1 MRNQSLH
8 VTEKL
13 RACFFYKKRAIK
25 QNFGLGILYFEFFFV
40 PLRRICTIVYC
51 SFVLLI
57 MTKHFL
63 HYLTNVMT
71 HQWNDA
77 ALTDYG
83 ENHEYTFGGL
93 ATEMLRLHILF
104 EQLGIKRGDKIALAG
119 RNCANWAVTYLAIT
133 AYEGVVVSILQD
145 FTAEDINHLL
155 DHSDSDLLFVGP
167 YVWKE
172 LQHQTLPKRLKAAIS
187 LEEWHV
193 LYEGEGLTV
202 TGDQL
207 WEMVDKAFQAKYPH
221 PLQPEDIHFAA
232 DEKALS
238 LINYTSG
245 STGSP
250 KGVMLNGRS
259 ISNNIEVGMKILPVD
274 PGQRLVSMLPLA
286 HMFGQVCEL
295 LYPLCSGTHIYFL
308 TKAPTP
314 SILLKALK
322 EVQPYL
328 VVTVPLVIEKIYK
341 TKLDPTLSKWAIR
354 TFWHVPGIGDLL
366 KSRVKSGLR
375 SAFGGK
381 LRYFICGGAAMNP
394 VVEKCLMDIH
404 FPLSIGYGMTECGP
418 LIGGNPPKY
427 FKARTGGV
435 PVMNMDVKIDNPNEA
450 GIGEIL
456 VKGENVMLGYYKNEE
471 ATKAAFTEDGWLRTG
486 DLGRLDRKKNIYI
499 KGRCKTM
506 FLGASGQNIYPEE
519 IEDKL
524 NNQEAVSESLIVE
537 REGKL
542 VALVFPDETLTKR
555 MTPEEI
561 LQIMKANLQKLNS
574 LIPSYSKVSNIE
586 VQDKPFEHTPK
597 RSIKRFLYK

>member
-1 MRNQSLH
+1 
-8 VTEKL
+8 
-13 RACFFYKKRAIK
+13 
-25 QNFGLGILYFEFFFV
+25 
-40 PLRRICTIVYC
+40 
-51 SFVLLI
+51 
-57 MTKHFL
+57 MTKHYL
-63 HYLTNVMT
+63 QYLTEVMS

-77 ALTDYG
+77 ALTDYN
-83 ENHEYTFGGL
+83 EDHEYTFGEL
-93 ATEMLRLHILF
+93 AKEMLRLHMLF
-104 EQLGIKRGDKIALAG
+104 EQLGLKRGDKIALAG
-119 RNCANWAVTYLAIT
+119 RNCANWAVAYLAIA
-133 AYEGVVVSILQD
+133 AYEGVCVSILQD
-145 FTAEDINHLL
+145 FRAEDIAHLL
-155 DHSDSDLLFVGP
+155 EHSDSELLFVGP
-167 YVWKE
+167 YVWKD
-172 LQHQTLPKRLKAAIS
+172 LQHQTLPKKLKAAIS
-187 LEEWHV
+187 LENWYV
-193 LYEGEGLTV
+193 LYESTELTIS
-202 TGDQL
+202 GNEL
-207 WEMVDKAFQAKYPH
+207 WAKVEDAYIAKYPH
-221 PLQPEDIHFAA
+221 GIEAEDVYFSADPEP
-232 DEKALS
+232 LS

-259 ISNNIEVGMKILPVD
+259 LSNNVEVGMKMLPVD

-308 TKAPTP
+308 TKSPTP
-314 SILLKALK
+314 SILLKALSD
-322 EVQPYL
+322 VQPYL

-341 TKLDPTLSKWAIR
+341 TKLDPLLSKWVIR
-354 TFWHVPGIGDLL
+354 MFWHTPGIGAIL

-394 VVEKCLMDIH
+394 IVEKCLMDIH

-427 FKARTGGV
+427 FKARSGGV
-435 PVMNMDVKIDNPNEA
+435 PVMNMEVKIDEPNKA

-456 VKGENVMLGYYKNEE
+456 VKGENVMLGYYKNPE
-471 ATKAAFTEDGWLRTG
+471 ATNAAFTEDGWLRTG
-486 DLGRLDRKKNIYI
+486 DLGRLDRHKNIYI

-524 NNQEAVSESLIVE
+524 NNQEAVGESLIVE
-537 REGKL
+537 RGGKL

-555 MTPEEI
+555 MTFEEI
-561 LQIMKANLQKLNS
+561 QAIMKANLEKLNR

-586 VQDKPFEHTPK
+586 VQDKPFEKTPK

>member
-1 MRNQSLH
+1 
-8 VTEKL
+8 
-13 RACFFYKKRAIK
+13 
-25 QNFGLGILYFEFFFV
+25 
-40 PLRRICTIVYC
+40 
-51 SFVLLI
+51 
-57 MTKHFL
+57 MTKHYL
-63 HYLTNVMT
+63 QYLTEVMQ

-77 ALTDYG
+77 ALTDYN
-83 ENHEYTFGGL
+83 EHHEYTFGEL
-93 ATEMLRLHILF
+93 AKEMLRLHALF
-104 EQLGIKRGDKIALAG
+104 EQLGIKRGDKIALCG
-119 RNCANWAVTYLAIT
+119 RNCANWAVAYLAIA
-133 AYEGVVVSILQD
+133 AYEGVCVSILQD

-155 DHSDSDLLFVGP
+155 EHSDSQLLFVGP
-167 YVWKE
+167 YVWKD
-172 LQHQTLPKRLKAAIS
+172 LQLQKLPEKLKAVIA
-187 LEEWHV
+187 LEDWRL
-193 LYEGEGLTV
+193 LYKESIVSYQPSEL
-202 TGDQL
+202 
-207 WEMVDKAFQAKYPH
+207 DKAFQAKYPH
-221 PLQPEDIHFAA
+221 GIEAEDVYFSADPET
-232 DEKALS
+232 LS

-259 ISNNIEVGMKILPVD
+259 LSNNVEVGMKMLPVD

-286 HMFGQVCEL
+286 HMFGQICEL

-308 TKAPTP
+308 TKSPTP
-314 SILLKALK
+314 SILLKALN

-354 TFWHVPGIGDLL
+354 TFWHVPGIGDIL

-375 SAFGGK
+375 NAFGGK

-435 PVMNMDVKIDNPNEA
+435 PVMNMEVKIDNPNEA

-456 VKGENVMLGYYKNEE
+456 VKGENVMMGYYKNPD
-471 ATKAAFTEDGWLRTG
+471 ATNNAFTEDGWLRTG

-524 NNQEAVSESLIVE
+524 NNQEAVGESLIVE

-555 MTPEEI
+555 MTIEEI
-561 LQIMKANLQKLNS
+561 QAIMKANLEKLNK
-574 LIPSYSKVSNIE
+574 LIPSYSKVANIE
-586 VQDKPFEHTPK
+586 VQDKPFEKTPK

>member
-1 MRNQSLH
+1 
-8 VTEKL
+8 
-13 RACFFYKKRAIK
+13 
-25 QNFGLGILYFEFFFV
+25 
-40 PLRRICTIVYC
+40 
-51 SFVLLI
+51 
-57 MTKHFL
+57 MTKH
-63 HYLTNVMT
+63 YLNHLTEVMS
-71 HQWNDA
+71 HQWNDP
-77 ALTDYG
+77 ALTDYN
-83 ENHEYTFGGL
+83 ENHEYTFGEL
-93 ATEMLRLHILF
+93 AIEMLRLQILF
-104 EQLGIKRGDKIALAG
+104 EQIGIKPGDKIALAG
-119 RNCANWAVTYLAIT
+119 RNCANWAVAYLAIA
-133 AYEGVVVSILQD
+133 AYEGVCVSILQD
-145 FTAEDINHLL
+145 FTAEDITHLL
-155 DHSDSDLLFVGP
+155 EHSDSELLFVGP

-172 LQHQTLPKRLKAAIS
+172 LQHQTMPAKLKAALS
-187 LEEWHV
+187 LEDWRP
-193 LYEGEGLTV
+193 LYASETTIV
-202 TGDQL
+202 PDQQT
-207 WEMVDKAFQAKYPH
+207 WDAAFKAKFPH
-221 PLQPEDIHFAA
+221 SIEPEDVYFSA
-232 DEKALS
+232 DPEKLC

-259 ISNNIEVGMKILPVD
+259 LSNNVEVGMRMLPVD

-286 HMFGQVCEL
+286 HMFGQICEL
-295 LYPLCSGTHIYFL
+295 LYPLSSGTHIFFL
-308 TKAPTP
+308 TKSPTP

-322 EVQPYL
+322 DVQPYL

-341 TKLDPTLSKWAIR
+341 QKLDPTLSKWVIR
-354 TFWHVPGIGDLL
+354 SFWHVPIIGDLL
-366 KSRVKSGLR
+366 KGRVKRGLR
-375 SAFGGK
+375 NAFGGK

-435 PVMNMDVKIDNPNEA
+435 PVMNMEVKIDEPNQA

-456 VKGENVMLGYYKNEE
+456 VKGENVMLGYYKNPE
-471 ATKAAFTEDGWLRTG
+471 ATNAAFTEDGWLRTG
-486 DLGRLDRKKNIYI
+486 DLGRLDKKKNIYI

-524 NNQEAVSESLIVE
+524 NNQEAVGESLIVE

-555 MTPEEI
+555 MTLEEI
-561 LQIMKANLQKLNS
+561 QAIMKANLEKLNS
-574 LIPSYSKVSNIE
+574 LIPSYSRVANIE
-586 VQDKPFEHTPK
+586 VQDKPFEKTPK

>member
-1 MRNQSLH
+1 
-8 VTEKL
+8 
-13 RACFFYKKRAIK
+13 
-25 QNFGLGILYFEFFFV
+25 
-40 PLRRICTIVYC
+40 
-51 SFVLLI
+51 

-63 HYLTNVMT
+63 NYLTEVMA
-71 HQWNDA
+71 HQWNDE
-77 ALTDYG
+77 ALTDYN

-93 ATEMLRLHILF
+93 AIEMLRMHLLF
-104 EQLGIKRGDKIALAG
+104 DAMGIKPGDKIAIAG
-119 RNCANWAVTYLAIT
+119 RNCANWAVAYLAIA
-133 AYEGVVVSILQD
+133 AYHGVCVSILQD
-145 FTAEDINHLL
+145 FTAEDIAHLL
-155 DHSDSDLLFVGP
+155 DHSDAELLFVGP
-167 YVWKE
+167 YVWKD
-172 LQHQTLPKRLKAAIS
+172 LQHQTLPSKLKAALS
-187 LEEWHV
+187 LEDWRTLFVNNDTHV
-193 LYEGEGLTV
+193 P
-202 TGDQL
+202 
-207 WEMVDKAFQAKYPH
+207 DKEEIDKLFNDKYPQGIKAEDVH
-221 PLQPEDIHFAA
+221 FSADPE
-232 DEKALS
+232 ALS

-250 KGVMLNGRS
+250 KGVMLSGRS
-259 ISNNIEVGMKILPVD
+259 LSNNVEVGMKMLPVD

-286 HMFGQVCEL
+286 HMFGQISEL

-308 TKAPTP
+308 TKSPTP
-314 SILLKALK
+314 SILLKAMK

-341 TKLDPTLSKWAIR
+341 QKLDPTLSKWAIR
-354 TFWHVPGIGDLL
+354 TFWHVPIIGDFL
-366 KSRVKSGLR
+366 KRRVKTELR
-375 SAFGGK
+375 KAFGGK

-435 PVMNMDVKIDNPNEA
+435 PVMNMQVKIDEPNKA

-456 VKGENVMLGYYKNEE
+456 VKGENVMLGYYKNPD
-471 ATKAAFTEDGWLRTG
+471 ATKAAFTTDGWLRTG
-486 DLGRLDRKKNIYI
+486 DLGRLDKKNNIYI

-524 NNQEAVSESLIVE
+524 NNQEAVGESLIVE

-555 MTPEEI
+555 MTIDEI
-561 LQIMKANLQKLNS
+561 QAIMKANLVKLNN

-597 RSIKRFLYK
+597 KSIKRFLYK

>member
-1 MRNQSLH
+1 MH
-8 VTEKL
+8 
-13 RACFFYKKRAIK
+13 
-25 QNFGLGILYFEFFFV
+25 
-40 PLRRICTIVYC
+40 
-51 SFVLLI
+51 
-57 MTKHFL
+57 KHYL
-63 HYLTNVMT
+63 HYLTDVMS

-77 ALTDYG
+77 ALTDYN
-83 ENHEYTFGGL
+83 EDHEYTFGQL
-93 ATEMLRLHILF
+93 ATEMLRLHVLF
-104 EQLGIKRGDKIALAG
+104 EQLGLKRGDKIALAG
-119 RNCANWAVTYLAIT
+119 RNCANWAVAYLAIA
-133 AYEGVVVSILQD
+133 AYEGVCVSILQD
-145 FTAEDINHLL
+145 FTAEDIAHLL
-155 DHSDSDLLFVGP
+155 EHSDSELLFVGP

-172 LQHQTLPKRLKAAIS
+172 LQHQVLPSKLKAALS
-187 LEEWHV
+187 LEDWRV
-193 LYEGEGLTV
+193 LYKQSAV
-202 TGDQL
+202 SIQPSDI
-207 WEMVDKAFQAKYPH
+207 DKLFKAKYPH
-221 PLQPEDIHFAA
+221 GIEPEDIHFAA
-232 DEKALS
+232 DENSLC

-259 ISNNIEVGMKILPVD
+259 ISNNIEIGMKILPVE

-308 TKAPTP
+308 TKSPTP
-314 SILLKALK
+314 SILLKALSD
-322 EVQPYL
+322 VQPYL

-341 TKLDPTLSKWAIR
+341 TKLDPLLSKWVIR
-354 TFWHVPGIGDLL
+354 MFWHTPGIGAIL

-394 VVEKCLMDIH
+394 IVEKCLMDIH

-435 PVMNMDVKIDNPNEA
+435 PVMNMDVKIDNPNAA

-456 VKGENVMLGYYKNEE
+456 VKGENVMLGYYKNEK
-471 ATKAAFTEDGWLRTG
+471 ATKAVFTEDGWMRTG

-524 NNQEAVSESLIVE
+524 NNQEAVGESLIVE

-555 MTPEEI
+555 MTLE
-561 LQIMKANLQKLNS
+561 QIQELMKANLAKLNS

-586 VQDKPFEHTPK
+586 VQEKPFEKTPK

>member
-1 MRNQSLH
+1 MQ
-8 VTEKL
+8 
-13 RACFFYKKRAIK
+13 
-25 QNFGLGILYFEFFFV
+25 
-40 PLRRICTIVYC
+40 
-51 SFVLLI
+51 
-57 MTKHFL
+57 KHYL
-63 HYLTNVMT
+63 HYLTDVMS

-83 ENHEYTFGGL
+83 EEHEYTFGEL
-93 ATEMLRLHILF
+93 AAEMLRLHALF
-104 EQLGIKRGDKIALAG
+104 EQLGLKRGDKVALAG
-119 RNCANWAVTYLAIT
+119 RNCANWAVAYLAIA
-133 AYEGVVVSILQD
+133 AYEGVCVSILQD
-145 FTAEDINHLL
+145 FTAEDIAHLL

-172 LQHQTLPKRLKAAIS
+172 LQNQTLPKRLKAALS
-187 LEEWHV
+187 LEDWRI
-193 LYEGEGLTV
+193 LYRGKDLKDITDEAFTAN
-202 TGDQL
+202 
-207 WEMVDKAFQAKYPH
+207 WDKAFKAKYPH
-221 PLQPEDIHFAA
+221 GIKPEDIHFSA
-232 DEKALS
+232 DENNLA

-259 ISNNIEVGMKILPVD
+259 ISNNIEVGMKMLPVD

-308 TKAPTP
+308 TKSPTP
-314 SILLKALK
+314 SILLKALSD
-322 EVQPYL
+322 VQPYL

-341 TKLDPTLSKWAIR
+341 KNLDPLLSKRIIR
-354 TFWHVPGIGDLL
+354 MFWHTPIISTIL
-366 KSRVKSGLR
+366 KSRVKKGLR

-394 VVEKCLMDIH
+394 IVEKCLMDIH

-418 LIGGNPPKY
+418 LIGGNPRRY
-427 FKARTGGV
+427 FQARTGGV
-435 PVMNMDVKIDNPNEA
+435 PVMNMEVKIDQPNSA

-456 VKGENVMLGYYKNEE
+456 VKGENVMLGYYKNPE
-471 ATKAAFTEDGWLRTG
+471 ATNAAFTEDGWMRTG
-486 DLGRLDRKKNIYI
+486 DLGRLDKKKNIYI

-524 NNQEAVSESLIVE
+524 NNQQAVGESLIVE

-555 MTPEEI
+555 MTLEEV
-561 LQIMKANLQKLNS
+561 QKIMKENLEKLNH

-597 RSIKRFLYK
+597 KSIKRFLYK

>member
-1 MRNQSLH
+1 M
-8 VTEKL
+8 V
-13 RACFFYKKRAIK
+13 
-25 QNFGLGILYFEFFFV
+25 
-40 PLRRICTIVYC
+40 
-51 SFVLLI
+51 
-57 MTKHFL
+57 KHYL
-63 HYLTNVMT
+63 HYLTDVMS
-71 HQWNDA
+71 HQWNDP

-83 ENHEYTFGGL
+83 EDHEYTFGEL
-93 ATEMLRLHILF
+93 ATEMVRLHVLF
-104 EQLGIKRGDKIALAG
+104 EQVGIKRGDKIALAG
-119 RNCANWAVTYLAIT
+119 RNCANWAVAYLAIT

-145 FTAEDINHLL
+145 FTAEDISHLL

-172 LQHQTLPKRLKAAIS
+172 LQNQKLPKRLKAALS
-187 LEEWHV
+187 LEDWRPLYTAKETHMLDSKEW
-193 LYEGEGLTV
+193 EA
-202 TGDQL
+202 
-207 WEMVDKAFQAKYPH
+207 AFKAKYPH
-221 PLQPEDIHFAA
+221 ALEPEDIHFAA
-232 DEKALS
+232 DPETVS

-250 KGVMLNGRS
+250 KGVMLNGRA
-259 ISNNIEVGMKILPVD
+259 ISNNIEIGMKILPVD

-295 LYPLCSGTHIYFL
+295 LYPLCCGTHIYFL
-308 TKAPTP
+308 TKSPTP

-341 TKLDPTLSKWAIR
+341 KNLDPTLSKWAIR
-354 TFWHVPGIGDLL
+354 MFWHTPIIGAIL

-375 SAFGGK
+375 NAFGGK

-394 VVEKCLMDIH
+394 IVEKCLMDIH
-404 FPLSIGYGMTECGP
+404 FPLSIGYGMTECAP

-427 FKARTGGV
+427 FKARSGGA
-435 PVMNMDVKIDNPNEA
+435 PVTNMEVKIDNPNEA

-471 ATKAAFTEDGWLRTG
+471 ATKAVFTEDGWMRTG
-486 DLGRLDRKKNIYI
+486 DLGRLDKKKNIYI

-524 NNQEAVSESLIVE
+524 NNQEAVGESLIVE

-555 MTPEEI
+555 MSFEEI
-561 LQIMKANLQKLNS
+561 QAIMKANLQKLNS
-574 LIPSYSKVSNIE
+574 LIPSYSKVADIE
-586 VQDKPFEHTPK
+586 VQEQPFEKTPK
-597 RSIKRFLYK
+597 KSIKRFLYK

>member
-1 MRNQSLH
+1 
-8 VTEKL
+8 
-13 RACFFYKKRAIK
+13 
-25 QNFGLGILYFEFFFV
+25 
-40 PLRRICTIVYC
+40 
-51 SFVLLI
+51 
-57 MTKHFL
+57 MTKHYL
-63 HYLTNVMT
+63 HYLTDVMS

-83 ENHEYTFGGL
+83 ENHEYTFGEL
-93 ATEMLRLHILF
+93 AVEMLRLHVLF
-104 EQLGIKRGDKIALAG
+104 EQLDIKRGDKIALAG
-119 RNCANWAVTYLAIT
+119 RNCANWAVAYLAIT
-133 AYEGVVVSILQD
+133 SYEGVVVSILQD
-145 FTAEDINHLL
+145 FTAEDISHLL
-155 DHSDSDLLFVGP
+155 EHSDSELLFVGP
-167 YVWKE
+167 YVWKD
-172 LQHQTLPKRLKAAIS
+172 LQHQTMPAKLKAALS
-187 LEEWHV
+187 LEDWHV
-193 LYEGEGLTV
+193 LYESEKGIVPNEKEWHT
-202 TGDQL
+202 
-207 WEMVDKAFQAKYPH
+207 AFQTKFPRGVE
-221 PLQPEDIHFAA
+221 PEDIHFAA
-232 DEKALS
+232 DENALS

-250 KGVMLNGRS
+250 KGVMLNSRS
-259 ISNNIEVGMKILPVD
+259 ISNNIEVGMKILPVE

-295 LYPLCSGTHIYFL
+295 LYPLCCGTHIYFL
-308 TKAPTP
+308 TKSPTP
-314 SILLKALK
+314 SILLKAMK

-341 TKLDPTLSKWAIR
+341 KNLDPMLSKWAIR
-354 TFWHVPGIGDLL
+354 SFWHVPIIGNII
-366 KSRVKSGLR
+366 KGRVKKGLR
-375 SAFGGK
+375 NAFGGK

-394 VVEKCLMDIH
+394 IVEKCLMDIH

-435 PVMNMDVKIDNPNEA
+435 PVLNMDVKIDMPNEA

-456 VKGENVMLGYYKNEE
+456 VKGENVMLGYYKNPD
-471 ATKAAFTEDGWLRTG
+471 ATNAVFTEDGWMRTG

-524 NNQEAVSESLIVE
+524 NNQEAVGESLIVE

-555 MTPEEI
+555 MSLEEI
-561 LQIMKANLQKLNS
+561 QTIMKSNLEKLNK
-574 LIPSYSKVSNIE
+574 LIPSYSKVANIE
-586 VQDKPFEHTPK
+586 VQDKPFEKTPK

>member
-1 MRNQSLH
+1 MN
-8 VTEKL
+8 K
-13 RACFFYKKRAIK
+13 
-25 QNFGLGILYFEFFFV
+25 
-40 PLRRICTIVYC
+40 
-51 SFVLLI
+51 
-57 MTKHFL
+57 
-63 HYLTNVMT
+63 HYLNYLTEVMS
-71 HQWNDA
+71 HQWNDP
-77 ALTDYG
+77 ALTDYN
-83 ENHEYTFGGL
+83 EDHEYTFGEL
-93 ATEMLRLHILF
+93 AIEMLRLHELF
-104 EQLGIKRGDKIALAG
+104 RLLGIRPGDKIALAG
-119 RNCANWAVTYLAIT
+119 RNCANWAVAYLAIA
-133 AYEGVVVSILQD
+133 AYEGVCVSILQD
-145 FTAEDINHLL
+145 FTAEDITHLL
-155 DHSDSDLLFVGP
+155 EHSDSELLFVGP

-172 LQHQTLPKRLKAAIS
+172 LQHQTMPAKLKAVLS
-187 LEEWHV
+187 LVDWRP
-193 LYEGEGLTV
+193 LYAAET
-202 TGDQL
+202 TDMPDRQT
-207 WEMVDKAFQAKYPH
+207 WDAAFKAKYPH
-221 PLQPEDIHFAA
+221 SIEPEDIYFSA
-232 DEKALS
+232 DPEKLS

-259 ISNNIEVGMKILPVD
+259 LSNNVEIGMKMLPVD

-295 LYPLCSGTHIYFL
+295 LYPLSSGTHIFFL
-308 TKAPTP
+308 TKSPTP
-314 SILLKALK
+314 SILLKAMK
-322 EVQPYL
+322 DVQPYL

-341 TKLDPTLSKWAIR
+341 QKLDPTLSKWAIR
-354 TFWHVPGIGDLL
+354 MFWHTPLIGAFL

-375 SAFGGK
+375 NAFGGK

-435 PVMNMDVKIDNPNEA
+435 PVMNMEVKIDEPNQA

-456 VKGENVMLGYYKNEE
+456 VKGENVMLGYYKNPD
-471 ATKAAFTEDGWLRTG
+471 ATNTAFTEDGWLRTG
-486 DLGRLDRKKNIYI
+486 DLGRLDKKKNIYI

-524 NNQEAVSESLIVE
+524 NNQEAVGESLIVE

-555 MTPEEI
+555 MTFEEI
-561 LQIMKANLQKLNS
+561 QAIMKANLEKLNS
-574 LIPSYSKVSNIE
+574 LIPSYSRVANIE
-586 VQDKPFEHTPK
+586 VQDKPFEKTPK

>member
-1 MRNQSLH
+1 
-8 VTEKL
+8 
-13 RACFFYKKRAIK
+13 
-25 QNFGLGILYFEFFFV
+25 
-40 PLRRICTIVYC
+40 
-51 SFVLLI
+51 
-57 MTKHFL
+57 MTKHYL
-63 HYLTNVMT
+63 HYLTDVME

-83 ENHEYTFGGL
+83 ESHEYTFGEL
-93 ATEMLRLHILF
+93 AVEMLRLHVLF

-119 RNCANWAVTYLAIT
+119 RNCANWAVAYLAIT
-133 AYEGVVVSILQD
+133 SYEGVVVSILQD
-145 FTAEDINHLL
+145 FTAEDISHLL
-155 DHSDSDLLFVGP
+155 EHSDSELLFVGP

-172 LQHQTLPKRLKAAIS
+172 LQHQQMPAKLKAALS
-187 LEEWHV
+187 LEDWRM
-193 LYEGEGLTV
+193 LYEAEKGSVPT
-202 TGDQL
+202 
-207 WEMVDKAFQAKYPH
+207 DKMWHTAFQSKFPRGVE
-221 PLQPEDIHFAA
+221 PEDIHFAA
-232 DEKALS
+232 DENSLS

-259 ISNNIEVGMKILPVD
+259 ISNNIEVGMKILPVE

-295 LYPLCSGTHIYFL
+295 LYPLCCGTHIYFL
-308 TKAPTP
+308 TKSPTP
-314 SILLKALK
+314 SILLKAMK

-341 TKLDPTLSKWAIR
+341 KNLDPMLSKWAIR
-354 TFWHVPGIGDLL
+354 SFWHVPVIGDII
-366 KSRVKSGLR
+366 KGRVKKGLR
-375 SAFGGK
+375 NAFGGK

-394 VVEKCLMDIH
+394 IVEKCLMDIH

-435 PVMNMDVKIDNPNEA
+435 PVLNMDVKIDHPNEA

-456 VKGENVMLGYYKNEE
+456 VKGENVMLGYYKNPD
-471 ATKAAFTEDGWLRTG
+471 ATNAVFTEDHWMRTG

-524 NNQEAVSESLIVE
+524 NNQEAVGESLIVE

-555 MTPEEI
+555 MSLEEI
-561 LQIMKANLQKLNS
+561 QTIMKANLEKLNK
-574 LIPSYSKVSNIE
+574 LIPSYSKVANIE
-586 VQDKPFEHTPK
+586 VQDKPFEKTPK

>member
-1 MRNQSLH
+1 MQR
-8 VTEKL
+8 
-13 RACFFYKKRAIK
+13 
-25 QNFGLGILYFEFFFV
+25 
-40 PLRRICTIVYC
+40 
-51 SFVLLI
+51 
-57 MTKHFL
+57 
-63 HYLTNVMT
+63 HYLDYLTDVVS

-77 ALTDYG
+77 ALTDYN
-83 ENHEYTFGGL
+83 EDHEYTFGEL
-93 ATEMLRLHILF
+93 AIEMLRLHTLF
-104 EQLGIKRGDKIALAG
+104 ELLDIKPGDKIALAG
-119 RNCANWAVTYLAIT
+119 RNCANWAVAYLAI
-133 AYEGVVVSILQD
+133 ASYRGVCVSILQD
-145 FTAEDINHLL
+145 FTAEDICRLL
-155 DHSDSDLLFVGP
+155 DHSDSELLFVGP

-172 LQHQTLPKRLKAAIS
+172 LQNQQLPAKLKAALS
-187 LEEWHV
+187 LTDWAP
-193 LYEGEGLTV
+193 LYTAQGIAMPNNKA
-202 TGDQL
+202 
-207 WEMVDKAFQAKYPH
+207 WDKAFKNAFPQGIE
-221 PLQPEDIHFAA
+221 PEDIHFSA
-232 DEKALS
+232 DPDELS

-259 ISNNIEVGMKILPVD
+259 LSNNVEVGMKMLPVD

-286 HMFGQVCEL
+286 HMFGQICEL
-295 LYPLCSGTHIYFL
+295 LYPLCSGTHIFFL
-308 TKAPTP
+308 TKSPTP
-314 SILLKALK
+314 SILLKAMK
-322 EVQPYL
+322 DVQPYL

-341 TKLDPTLSKWAIR
+341 KNLDPMLSRRVIR
-354 TFWHVPGIGDLL
+354 TFWHTPIIGNIL

-427 FKARTGGV
+427 FKARSGGV
-435 PVMNMDVKIDNPNEA
+435 PVMNMEVRIDNPNQA

-456 VKGENVMLGYYKNEE
+456 VKGENLMLGYYKNPE
-471 ATKAAFTEDGWLRTG
+471 ATKAVFTKDGWMRTG
-486 DLGRLDRKKNIYI
+486 DLGRLDKKQNIYI

-524 NNQEAVSESLIVE
+524 NNQEAVGESLIVE

-555 MTPEEI
+555 MTLEEI
-561 LQIMKANLQKLNS
+561 QQIMKANLDKLNH

-597 RSIKRFLYK
+597 KSIKRFLYK

>member
-1 MRNQSLH
+1 MRMLFIFCIFAPELDF
-8 VTEKL
+8 VTN
-13 RACFFYKKRAIK
+13 FY
-25 QNFGLGILYFEFFFV
+25 
-40 PLRRICTIVYC
+40 TI
-51 SFVLLI
+51 
-57 MTKHFL
+57 MQK
-63 HYLTNVMT
+63 HYLNYLTDVMT

-77 ALTDYG
+77 ALTDYN
-83 ENHEYTFGGL
+83 EDHEYTFGEL
-93 ATEMLRLHILF
+93 AIEMLRLHVLF
-104 EQLGIKRGDKIALAG
+104 ELLGIKRGDKIALCG
-119 RNCANWAVTYLAIT
+119 RNCANWAVAYLAIA
-133 AYEGVVVSILQD
+133 AYEGVCVSILQD
-145 FTAEDINHLL
+145 FTAEDIAHLL
-155 DHSDSDLLFVGP
+155 DHSDSEFLFVGP

-172 LQHQTLPKRLKAAIS
+172 LQHQTMPQKLKAAIAF
-187 LEEWHV
+187 EDWRT
-193 LYEGEGLTV
+193 LYAREDV
-202 TGDQL
+202 RMPDAKAI
-207 WEMVDKAFQAKYPH
+207 DKAFAKKYPH
-221 PLQPEDIHFAA
+221 SIEPEDIYFTA
-232 DEKALS
+232 DAETLS

-250 KGVMLNGRS
+250 KGVMLNGKS
-259 ISNNIEVGMKILPVD
+259 LSNNVEVGMKMLPVE

-308 TKAPTP
+308 TKSPTP
-314 SILLKALK
+314 SILLKALND
-322 EVQPYL
+322 VQPYL

-341 TKLDPTLSKWAIR
+341 QKLDPTLSKWAIR
-354 TFWHVPGIGDLL
+354 MFWHTPIIGAFL
-366 KSRVKSGLR
+366 KSRVKAGLR
-375 SAFGGK
+375 KAFGGK

-456 VKGENVMLGYYKNEE
+456 VKGEDVMLGYYKNPE

-524 NNQEAVSESLIVE
+524 NNQEAVGESLIVE

-555 MTPEEI
+555 MSLEEI
-561 LQIMKANLQKLNS
+561 QQIMKANLVKLNS

>member
-1 MRNQSLH
+1 MQ
-8 VTEKL
+8 
-13 RACFFYKKRAIK
+13 
-25 QNFGLGILYFEFFFV
+25 
-40 PLRRICTIVYC
+40 
-51 SFVLLI
+51 
-57 MTKHFL
+57 KHYL
-63 HYLTNVMT
+63 HYLTDVMS

-83 ENHEYTFGGL
+83 ENHEYTFGEL
-93 ATEMLRLHILF
+93 ATEMLRLHVLF
-104 EQLGIKRGDKIALAG
+104 EQLGLKRGDKIALAG
-119 RNCANWAVTYLAIT
+119 RNCANWAVAYLAIA
-133 AYEGVVVSILQD
+133 AYEGVCVSILQD
-145 FTAEDINHLL
+145 FTAEDIAHLL

-172 LQHQTLPKRLKAAIS
+172 LQNQTLPKRLRAALS
-187 LEEWHV
+187 LEDWRV
-193 LYEGEGLTV
+193 LYWGKETKGKSEELI
-202 TGDQL
+202 DH
-207 WEMVDKAFQAKYPH
+207 VDNAFKAKYPKG
-221 PLQPEDIHFAA
+221 LKPEDVRFTA
-232 DEKALS
+232 DENNLA

-259 ISNNIEVGMKILPVD
+259 ISNNIEVGMKMLPVD

-308 TKAPTP
+308 TKSPTP
-314 SILLKALK
+314 SILLKALSD
-322 EVQPYL
+322 VQPYL

-341 TKLDPTLSKWAIR
+341 KNLDPLLSKRIIR
-354 TFWHVPGIGDLL
+354 MFWHTPIISTIL
-366 KSRVKSGLR
+366 KSRVKKGLR
-375 SAFGGK
+375 NAFGGK
-381 LRYFICGGAAMNP
+381 VRYFICGGAAMNP
-394 VVEKCLMDIH
+394 IVEKCLMDIH

-435 PVMNMDVKIDNPNEA
+435 PVMNMDVKIDNPNSA

-456 VKGENVMLGYYKNEE
+456 VKGENVMLGYYKNPE
-471 ATKAAFTEDGWLRTG
+471 ATKAVFTEDGWMRTG
-486 DLGRLDRKKNIYI
+486 DLGRLDKKKNIYI

-555 MTPEEI
+555 MTLEEV
-561 LQIMKANLQKLNS
+561 QKIMKANLEKLNH

-597 RSIKRFLYK
+597 KSIKRFLYK

>member
-1 MRNQSLH
+1 
-8 VTEKL
+8 
-13 RACFFYKKRAIK
+13 
-25 QNFGLGILYFEFFFV
+25 
-40 PLRRICTIVYC
+40 
-51 SFVLLI
+51 
-57 MTKHFL
+57 MTKHYL
-63 HYLTNVMT
+63 HYLTDVMS

-83 ENHEYTFGGL
+83 ENHEYTFGEL
-93 ATEMLRLHILF
+93 AVEMLRLHVLF

-119 RNCANWAVTYLAIT
+119 RNCANWAVAYLAIT
-133 AYEGVVVSILQD
+133 SYEGVVVSILQD
-145 FTAEDINHLL
+145 FTAEDISHLL
-155 DHSDSDLLFVGP
+155 EHSDSELLFVGP
-167 YVWKE
+167 YVWKD
-172 LQHQTLPKRLKAAIS
+172 LQHQTMPAKLKAALS
-187 LEEWHV
+187 LEDWHV
-193 LYEGEGLTV
+193 LYESEKGIVPNEKEWHT
-202 TGDQL
+202 
-207 WEMVDKAFQAKYPH
+207 AFQAKFPRGVE
-221 PLQPEDIHFAA
+221 PEDIHFAA
-232 DEKALS
+232 DENALS

-250 KGVMLNGRS
+250 KGVMLNSRS
-259 ISNNIEVGMKILPVD
+259 ISNNIEVGMKILPVE

-295 LYPLCSGTHIYFL
+295 LYPLCCGTHIYFL
-308 TKAPTP
+308 TKSPTP
-314 SILLKALK
+314 SILLKAMK

-341 TKLDPTLSKWAIR
+341 KNLDPMLSKWAIR
-354 TFWHVPGIGDLL
+354 SFWHVPIIGNII
-366 KSRVKSGLR
+366 KGRVKKGLR
-375 SAFGGK
+375 NAFGGK

-394 VVEKCLMDIH
+394 IVEKCLMDIH

-435 PVMNMDVKIDNPNEA
+435 PVLNMDVKIDMPNEA

-456 VKGENVMLGYYKNEE
+456 VKGENVMLGYYKNPD
-471 ATKAAFTEDGWLRTG
+471 ATNAVFTEDGWMRTG

-524 NNQEAVSESLIVE
+524 NNQEAVGESLIVE

-555 MTPEEI
+555 MSLEEI
-561 LQIMKANLQKLNS
+561 QTIMKSNLEKLNK
-574 LIPSYSKVSNIE
+574 LIPSYSKVANIE
-586 VQDKPFEHTPK
+586 VQDKPFEKTPK

>member
-1 MRNQSLH
+1 
-8 VTEKL
+8 
-13 RACFFYKKRAIK
+13 
-25 QNFGLGILYFEFFFV
+25 
-40 PLRRICTIVYC
+40 
-51 SFVLLI
+51 
-57 MTKHFL
+57 MTKHYL
-63 HYLTNVMT
+63 QYLTEVMS

-77 ALTDYG
+77 ALTDYN
-83 ENHEYTFGGL
+83 ENHEYTFGEL
-93 ATEMLRLHILF
+93 AIKMLRLHLLF
-104 EQLGIKRGDKIALAG
+104 EQLGLKRGDKIALCG
-119 RNCANWAVTYLAIT
+119 RNCANWAVAYLAIA
-133 AYEGVVVSILQD
+133 AYEGVCVSILQD
-145 FTAEDINHLL
+145 FTAEDIAHLL
-155 DHSDSDLLFVGP
+155 EHSDSELLFVGP
-167 YVWKE
+167 YVWKD
-172 LQHQTLPKRLKAAIS
+172 LQHQKMPKKLKAAIA
-187 LEEWHV
+187 LEDWRL
-193 LYEGEGLTV
+193 LYSNEAPKALSDGMIASEALN
-202 TGDQL
+202 DAAKPL
-207 WEMVDKAFQAKYPH
+207 SDAIDKAFKAKYPH
-221 PLQPEDIHFAA
+221 GVQAEDIYFSA
-232 DEKALS
+232 DPETLS

-259 ISNNIEVGMKILPVD
+259 LSNNVEVGMKMLPVD

-308 TKAPTP
+308 TKSPTP
-314 SILLKALK
+314 SILLKALS

-341 TKLDPTLSKWAIR
+341 KNLDPLLSKWIIR
-354 TFWHVPGIGDLL
+354 MFWHTPGIDAIL
-366 KSRVKSGLR
+366 KSRVKKGLR
-375 SAFGGK
+375 NAFGGK

-394 VVEKCLMDIH
+394 IVEKCLMDIH

-427 FKARTGGV
+427 FKARSGGV
-435 PVMNMDVKIDNPNEA
+435 PVMNMEVKIDEPNKA

-456 VKGENVMLGYYKNEE
+456 VKGENVMLGYYKNPE

-486 DLGRLDRKKNIYI
+486 DLGRLDRHKNIYI

-524 NNQEAVSESLIVE
+524 NNQEAVGESLIVE

-555 MTPEEI
+555 MTLEEI
-561 LQIMKANLQKLNS
+561 QAIMKANLEKLNK

-586 VQDKPFEHTPK
+586 VQEKPFEHTPK